1 MFVPDQV
8 DPVMHPLLERVLKAR
23 PADVA
28 SFLAD
33 DLLATKEQLRQQ
45 GPHNEAGWGELCSS
59 TTIVLKYWP
68 QG

>member
-45 GPHNEAGWGELCSS
+45 GPHNEAG
-59 TTIVLKYWP
+59 
-68 QG
+68 